1 MKIVNNEMQ
10 IGKKQANVS
19 PMKYDEK
26 NMNNQKKISLNNKT
40 RINNPKDNA
49 MLNFNEKMDL
59 SREC

>member
-26 NMNNQKKISLNNKT
+26 NMNNQKK
-40 RINNPKDNA
+40 
-49 MLNFNEKMDL
+49 NFVKQ
-59 SREC
+59 